1 MCVLYIVIK
10 VLKAGRK
17 SSVLKPLKK
26 LCGLVFRQRSFVS
39 HSEVQSEVKSKREC
53 FEKETLKLIAAVRT
67 QRSNTSFFHTML
79 IRNFSLSLV
88 CLLWLAQHAAAQEYV
103 LSCSRWSDMA
113 NKSTRNTASTISID
127 SSLITISQGPTNLYL
142 EIKKQSRNENIFTYE
157 VIDPNDQP
165 ATATFS
171 PEDMVFD
178 YRAGQFWLRYFIE
191 SIAHPVKE
199 VTAPPTDSSSVTSDT
214 AAVAEDTKI
223 YDAATVM
230 PEFPGGKEAM
240 DKFIAENLKYPAAA
254 KKNNNKG
261 VVTVTA
267 VVEKNGSLTEVKV
280 KKDIGGGCGEEAA
293 RVVKLMPTW
302 IPGLISNEDKRV
314 RVVISMFFPAG

>member
-1 MCVLYIVIK
+1 MSLFWLLFI
-10 VLKAGRK
+10 
-17 SSVLKPLKK
+17 S
-26 LCGLVFRQRSFVS
+26 RQ
-39 HSEVQSEVKSKREC
+39 
-53 FEKETLKLIAAVRT
+53 T
-67 QRSNTSFFHTML
+67 
-79 IRNFSLSLV
+79 
-88 CLLWLAQHAAAQEYV
+88 AAQEYV

-142 EIKKQSRNENIFTYE
+142 EIKKQSRKENIFTYE

-171 PEDMVFD
+171 PEDMFFD

-191 SIAHPVKE
+191 NISRPEKE
-199 VTAPPTDSSSVTSDT
+199 VETVPVADSSSAANDT
-214 AAVAEDTKI
+214 AAVVEDTKI

-254 KKNNNKG
+254 KKSNLKG

-280 KKDIGGGCGEEAA
+280 KKDIGGGCGDEAI

-302 IPGLISNEDKRV
+302 IPGQIKNEDKRV
-314 RVVISMFFPAG
+314 RVVMSMFFPPR